1 MKKIYPILVTII
13 LAVNACSNLPSE
25 TTSSIKAYPNPYN
38 PTAGVLTIEK
48 TDGSGFGSAAV
59 NDLVIYDFALN
70 EVYRTN
76 AQPVDPTT
84 NKKLIWGGVDN
95 AGVTVSPGTYYVKV
109 VNTQPT
115 GVNNSDTMFKLV
127 VQ

>member
-1 MKKIYPILVTII
+1 MKRTYLIMAMLLI
-13 LAVNACSNLPSE
+13 ASGACSNLPSE
-25 TTSSIKAYPNPYN
+25 DTSSIKAYPNPYN

-48 TDGSGFGSAAV
+48 TDGTSFGSAAV
-59 NDLVIYDFALN
+59 NDLIIYDFALN

-76 AQPVDPTT
+76 AQPVDTAL
-84 NKKLIWGGVDN
+84 KKLIWGGIDN
-95 AGVTVSPGTYYVKV
+95 AGVRISPGTYYIKV
-109 VNTQPT
+109 VNTQQT